1 MSAVDTS
8 VHVMV
13 QYNIYIYVHVL
24 HNTISDEG
32 CNLIVSNNYAL
43 YYFFD
48 VDMIPSSCACNE
60 DNQGGRTV
68 MNSFELM
75 QVYILESVLTKL

>member
-1 MSAVDTS
+1 
-8 VHVMV
+8 MV
-13 QYNIYIYVHVL
+13 QYNIHVL

-68 MNSFELM
+68 MNSFELI
-75 QVYILESVLTKL
+75 QVYIF